1 MSALVRWLGQQLF
14 DLLAAQDPARL
25 SLEAQGKRVRMCTG
39 MTASERLQLPA
50 ELRPDHAVCSPTALS
65 VRTAWAC

>member
-1 MSALVRWLGQQLF
+1 
-14 DLLAAQDPARL
+14 
-25 SLEAQGKRVRMCTG
+25 MCTG